1 MYVPKDYFNIS
12 IVEKVMKEFS
22 WPVEYT
28 LEEDADGVSIIFP
41 KSEIYI
47 GNGYENDVYFKLY
60 SFNGKDCNIYGA
72 IAIEKLVENYG
83 KDPNVFKELGLK
95 DDASVYASPKATESN
110 ILDVIKIIHV
120 YFQDFITGKEKRL
133 NSLL

>member
-22 WPVEYT
+22 WPAEYT

-47 GNGYENDVYFKLY
+47 GNGYENDVYFKLL
-60 SFNGKDCNIYGA
+60 SFNGRDCDIHGA
-72 IAIEKLVENYG
+72 IAIERIVENSE
-83 KDPNVFKELGLK
+83 KDPNVFKELELK
-95 DDASVYASPKATESN
+95 DNTTVYASPEATEDN
-110 ILDVIKIIHV
+110 IWDVLKIIHV